1 MTKNDKPNQIELT
14 KEGLDELTQELSELK
29 EQKLVAVIKRVAKA
43 REYGDLSENAEYH
56 SAKEEQEFIETRIEE
71 IEGIIARS
79 VVVKNT
85 RSKSTIGVG
94 STVVV
99 SKKGSKDKKTL
110 YVVGEFEANPTEG
123 KISVG
128 SPLGEALVG
137 KKKGD
142 KAVFNAPAGEIEY
155 RIVEI
160 K

>member
-1 MTKNDKPNQIELT
+1 MSNNDTNQIELT
-14 KEGLDELTQELSELK
+14 KEGLDELQTELAELK

-71 IEGIIARS
+71 IETIISRS
-79 VVVKNT
+79 VVVQNTKSKNT
-85 RSKSTIGVG
+85 VGIG

-99 SKKGSKDKKTL
+99 SKKGSKEKKEL
-110 YVVGEFEANPTEG
+110 KIVGEFEADPILG

-142 KAVFNAPAGEIEY
+142 TAVFQAPAGEIEY
-155 RIVEI
+155 TIIEI

>member
-1 MTKNDKPNQIELT
+1 MSKNDTNQIELT
-14 KEGLDELTQELSELK
+14 KEGLDELKAELSELK

-56 SAKEEQEFIETRIEE
+56 SAKEEQEFVETRIEE
-71 IEGIIARS
+71 IEDIISRS
-79 VVVKNT
+79 VIVKNT
-85 RSKSTIGVG
+85 RSKKNIGVG
-94 STVVV
+94 SVVV
-99 SKKGSKDKKTL
+99 VTKKGSKDKRELT
-110 YVVGEFEANPTEG
+110 VVGEFEADPASG

-142 KAVFNAPAGEIEY
+142 KAVVQAPAGEIEY
-155 RIVEI
+155 TIVNI

>member
-1 MTKNDKPNQIELT
+1 MSNNDTNQIELT
-14 KEGLDELTQELSELK
+14 KEGLDELQAELAELK

-71 IEGIIARS
+71 IETIISRS
-79 VVVKNT
+79 VVVQNTKSKNT
-85 RSKSTIGVG
+85 VGIG

-99 SKKGSKDKKTL
+99 SKKGSKEKKEL
-110 YVVGEFEANPTEG
+110 KIVGEFEADPILG

-142 KAVFNAPAGEIEY
+142 TAVFQAPAGEIEY
-155 RIVEI
+155 TIIEI